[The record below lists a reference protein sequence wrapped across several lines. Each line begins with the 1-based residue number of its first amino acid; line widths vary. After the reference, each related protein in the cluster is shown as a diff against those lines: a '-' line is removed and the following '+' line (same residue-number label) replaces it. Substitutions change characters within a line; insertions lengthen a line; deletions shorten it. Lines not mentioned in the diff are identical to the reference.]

1 MTLEELRDQMKS
13 MSTEELVELHKNI
26 RSNRRVR
33 VSTSQ
38 ETREKKSSKKRV
50 KGIGR
55 LLTELS
61 KEDKAELIK
70 ALEE

>member
-38 ETREKKSSKKRV
+38 ETREKKSSKKGV
-50 KGIGR
+50 KGISK
-55 LLTELS
+55 LLSNMS